1 MAKKSV
7 KQIETIELEGELL
20 NSVSYAVYYCR
31 LPLFTSFRIFNRA
44 EEIVKTKIP
53 DVCAHIS
60 ASGGILRGGGFLKDG
75 ARAGITLYGYAPAGF
90 SRAEFEPTLK
100 VYARRTQITPF
111 IGGGVGYNFAD
122 RNYKNFTDD
131 ALYLENV
138 PEDRQPGLFVRRV
151 HGKTLNDEEMLK
163 YYTDLVKQYGTDGK
177 LNCKWV
183 YGLAVIAD
191 NGKENTYTWLKDNF
205 YMVQTISGKIHPGYP
220 LNSISKYKIISR
232 SLSFHYF
239 F

>member
-1 MAKKSV
+1 MKKIIFATSNPAKAKRFSGGLLKIGIEV
-7 KQIETIELEGELL
+7 LTCADLQIKLK
-20 NSVSYAVYYCR
+20 
-31 LPLFTSFRIFNRA
+31 A
-44 EEIVKTKIP
+44 EETGT
-53 DVCAHIS
+53 S
-60 ASGGILRGGGFLKDG
+60 AVENALIK
-75 ARAGITLYGYAPAGF
+75 ARACHKKTGLP
-90 SRAEFEPTLK
+90 S
-100 VYARRTQITPF
+100 
-111 IGGGVGYNFAD
+111 FA
-122 RNYKNFTDD
+122 TDD

-220 LNSISKYKIISR
+220 LNSISKYKMIDR
-232 SLSFHYF
+232 YF
-239 F
+239 TDLTEEDRLLLNKDETDVIQFIAEHL